1 MTRSER
7 RAARIA
13 VDLLGGDHAP
23 AVVVDGALQ
32 ALNADAALR
41 LLPVGPPAGL
51 AGLVARLDAAQ
62 RDRVDP
68 VPVDGVPP
76 IRRAAQLVGLG
87 YADAVVS
94 AGATGAT
101 VTAAV
106 AGCGRYPR
114 LARPALAVTVPA
126 PRGRLVLLDVG
137 ASPTPTGVDMARH
150 AVLGIGYASA
160 ALGVVAP
167 RVGLLSI
174 GTERGSGD
182 RLRREAAALLGGLP
196 LPGGARYVGLVEG
209 HDVPLGGPADV
220 VVTDG
225 FTGNVL
231 LKGIEG
237 ALRLPGSAVLPAAR
251 AATLLGVPGTVV
263 VCHGA
268 AAAADLA
275 SGIALAAELVADR
288 LIEQVSAL
296 DEKARFD
303 LPSVPTAHPTPV
315 PGGAPVSRVVE
326 SRHDG

>member
-7 RAARIA
+7 PAARIA
-13 VDLLGGDHAP
+13 VDLLGGDDAP

-32 ALNADAALR
+32 ALDADATLR
-41 LLPVGPPAGL
+41 LLPVGPPAVVDGL
-51 AGLVARLDAAQ
+51 MARLDAAQ

-68 VPVDGVPP
+68 VPIDGVPP
-76 IRRAAQLVGLG
+76 VRRAAQLVGIG

-126 PRGRLVLLDVG
+126 PRGPLVLLDVG
-137 ASPTPTGVDMARH
+137 ASPAPTGPDLARH
-150 AVLGIGYASA
+150 AVLGVGYAA
-160 ALGVVAP
+160 ATLGLSAP

-182 RLRREAAALLGGLP
+182 WLRREAAALLADLP

-237 ALRLPGSAVLPAAR
+237 AMRLPGSAVLPAAR
-251 AATLLGVPGTVV
+251 AATLLGVPAAVV

-268 AAAADLA
+268 AAGADLA
-275 SGIALAAELVADR
+275 SGIALAARLVADR
-288 LIEQVSAL
+288 SIEAVSAL
-296 DEKARFD
+296 DEAARSG
-303 LPSVPTAHPTPV
+303 LPAAPTAHPTPAS
-315 PGGAPVSRVVE
+315 GGAPA
-326 SRHDG
+326 

>member
-7 RAARIA
+7 PAARIA
-13 VDLLGGDHAP
+13 VDLLGGDDAP

-32 ALNADAALR
+32 ALDADAALR
-41 LLPVGPPAGL
+41 LLPVGPPAVVD
-51 AGLVARLDAAQ
+51 GLVARLGAAR

-68 VPVDGVPP
+68 VPIDGVPP
-76 IRRAAQLVGLG
+76 VRRAAQLVGIG

-106 AGCGRYPR
+106 AGCGRYPG

-126 PRGRLVLLDVG
+126 PRGPLVLLDVG
-137 ASPTPTGVDMARH
+137 ASPTPTGADLARH
-150 AVLGIGYASA
+150 AVLGVGYAA
-160 ALGVVAP
+160 ATLGLAAP

-182 RLRREAAALLGGLP
+182 MLRREAAALLSGLP
-196 LPGGARYVGLVEG
+196 LPGGGRYVGLVEG

-237 ALRLPGSAVLPAAR
+237 AMRLPGSAVLPADR
-251 AATLLGVPGTVV
+251 AATLLGVPATVV

-268 AAAADLA
+268 AAGADLA
-275 SGIALAAELVADR
+275 SGIALAARLVADR
-288 LIEQVSAL
+288 SIEVVSAL
-296 DEKARFD
+296 DEAVRSG
-303 LPSVPTAHPTPV
+303 LPPVSTAHPTPAS
-315 PGGAPVSRVVE
+315 GGAPA
-326 SRHDG
+326 